1 MKSQTSHMFGHQ
13 KRYPRKR
20 MTVVIFRVSRVSK
33 TQTFP
38 LRTNHDGGANLSEVL
53 TWKKKDCRSNLWIL
67 LWLGTEIFQV
77 SHKSYVSC
85 LFSFCWFVRWF
96 FFFFFSI
103 FERIFILISPYFI
116 SRQYFLVLFKN
127 HTVEL
132 WDALH
137 LRQLREFPSN
147 FPKITAFVSK
157 VPSF

>member
-96 FFFFFSI
+96 FFFFFFFHI
-103 FERIFILISPYFI
+103 WTNIYPYFTLFHFQTI
-116 SRQYFLVLFKN
+116 FLSAIQKPHCGVMGCV
-127 HTVEL
+127 TPTSAEG
-132 WDALH
+132 
-137 LRQLREFPSN
+137 
-147 FPKITAFVSK
+147 VSK
-157 VPSF
+157 QFSENNSIRE